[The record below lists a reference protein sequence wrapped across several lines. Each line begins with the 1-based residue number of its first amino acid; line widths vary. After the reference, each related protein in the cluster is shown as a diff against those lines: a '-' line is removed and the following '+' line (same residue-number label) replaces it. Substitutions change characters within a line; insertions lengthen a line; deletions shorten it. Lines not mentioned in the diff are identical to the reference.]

1 MQEHIKITAAPP
13 RIQYVGDGSQ
23 REFFF
28 PFAIFRPEHV
38 EVFLDGE
45 QLASGMTVL
54 GAGESAGGSV
64 ILDAAPAEGVLV
76 TVRRRIAVERT
87 TDFQPAGAFSARLIN
102 DEFDYLTAALQ
113 QVAADTETS
122 LRIAPT
128 EPIVDM
134 TLPAVPG
141 RAGRVLAFDADG
153 RPRPESRDEV
163 AGSLA
168 HGKLRGL
175 DGDDHPHYLTAA
187 RAEAWMAT
195 KSLDDLRDGFAAKR
209 YTAQEKGKLSALP
222 GDAEANPPRVSE
234 AEKLSGSEWEPRTFS
249 PRDVVDLV
257 HRFVPSAG
265 ASGGGSNVS
274 VHAMLIGLS
283 ADDHLHYLTS
293 ERADGWLA
301 GKTADALGDG
311 EANRYMRLAGSGG
324 AEAAARSDHDH
335 AGVYEPAF
343 AKNTAFNRNFG
354 TAATDVAAGNHS
366 HDAAAIVSGT
376 IARARLPLLTGDA
389 GAGGSAGSAP
399 APAAGDAAAGK
410 FLAADATWRVPAGGG
425 GGTGGVPKGTSFPA
439 SPAAG
444 DAFYRT
450 DLSWLFFYDGVRGKW
465 LGELESDGAGWSG
478 EHGVS
483 YLRRFAGG
491 DMSASLGI
499 LIPYDAT
506 IVGVSMVWTPA
517 RGGTLNIIR
526 NGVTLQALSFP
537 STATSVASM
546 TLNVDFAA
554 DGILAFST
562 SGHINTLTAPQ
573 LRCWW
578 RRRAA

>member
-13 RIQYVGDGSQ
+13 RIQYVGDGAQ

-28 PFAIFRPEHV
+28 PFAIFKPEHV
-38 EVFLDGE
+38 EVFLDRE
-45 QLASGMTVL
+45 RLASGMTVL

-76 TVRRRIAVERT
+76 TVRRRIVVERT

-175 DGDDHPHYLTAA
+175 DGDDHPHYLTAP

-257 HRFVPSAG
+257 HRFVPPAG
-265 ASGGGSNVS
+265 AGGGGSNVS
-274 VHAMLIGLS
+274 VHAMLVGLS

-343 AKNTAFNRNFG
+343 AKNTAFNCNFG
-354 TAATDVAAGNHS
+354 TASTDVAAGNHS
-366 HDAAAIVSGT
+366 HDAAAIASGT

-389 GAGGSAGSAP
+389 GAGG
-399 APAAGDAAAGK
+399 AAGGVGA
-410 FLAADATWRVPAGGG
+410 
-425 GGTGGVPKGTSFPA
+425 GGVPKGTSFPA

-465 LGELESDGAGWSG
+465 LGELESDGAGWGG
-478 EHGVS
+478 EHGMS
-483 YLRRFAGG
+483 YLRRFAAGE
-491 DMSASLGI
+491 MSASLGI

-517 RGGTLNIIR
+517 RGGNLNIIR
-526 NGVTLQALSFP
+526 NGVTLQTLSFA

-546 TLNVDFAA
+546 TLNIDFAA

-562 SGHINTLTAPQ
+562 GAHINTMTAPQ